1 MRRREFITLL
11 PFAAGLPSSAALA
24 LELNEHF
31 VGSLEREVNVKRD
44 FGATGDGITDD
55 WQAIENA
62 GIYLEARGGGR
73 MYFPAGR
80 YWRAAFGKNVTVR
93 NNIEYCGDGDSSV
106 IVGSN
111 AAFVSPNGAVFGRG
125 SYATYTYYGVHDI
138 LAGAQSLTT
147 TVLADADNFS
157 PGDIIIARSITA
169 AGSANDVLPHF
180 VEMNRVVSVHGG
192 VVNLEDPIDDGWN
205 GVMIARVSGDVS
217 QGYTIHALRFA
228 CASGFP
234 FFFPATYKSVIRN
247 CWTRGLSVIC
257 ANAFTRTVPHAL
269 LPPFVLP
276 AVRI

>member
-80 YWRAAFGKNVTVR
+80 YKLPTFGKNITVR
-93 NNIEYCGDGDSSV
+93 NNIEYCGDGASSV

-111 AAFVSPNGAVFGRG
+111 APFISPNGAVFGRG
-125 SYATYTYYGVHDI
+125 SYATYTYYAVHHL
-138 LAGAQSLTT
+138 LARAHPLTT
-147 TVLADADNFS
+147 HVPAHPHIFS
-157 PGDIIIARSITA
+157 
-169 AGSANDVLPHF
+169 
-180 VEMNRVVSVHGG
+180 
-192 VVNLEDPIDDGWN
+192 
-205 GVMIARVSGDVS
+205 
-217 QGYTIHALRFA
+217 
-228 CASGFP
+228 
-234 FFFPATYKSVIRN
+234 
-247 CWTRGLSVIC
+247 
-257 ANAFTRTVPHAL
+257 
-269 LPPFVLP
+269 
-276 AVRI
+276 